1 MQGKNHS
8 RLNSLWITGL
18 LLLLAVPGAA
28 AEQGADP
35 DATSVTA
42 HPVGL
47 VVDSRANAYTVD
59 RVTGKVF
66 CLLPGNEPIHYA
78 TISGEPTTLAV
89 DRRRTLFIGTA
100 TGHILAVLLDGTV
113 CAAFRCPHSVT
124 GLAVDRDGG
133 LLITTGNG
141 TLVKVRRAEL
151 VMKRVD

>member
-1 MQGKNHS
+1 MQGKNHC
-8 RLNSLWITGL
+8 RLNSVLIVGL

-28 AEQGADP
+28 AEPGTGR
-35 DATSVTA
+35 DAAAVTA

-66 CLLPGNEPIHYA
+66 CLPGGSEPIHYA
-78 TISGEPTTLAV
+78 TIRGEPTTLAV
-89 DRRRTLFIGTA
+89 DRRRTLFIGTVA
-100 TGHILAVLLDGTV
+100 GHVLAVHLDGTV
-113 CAAFRCPHSVT
+113 CEACRCPHGVT

-141 TLVKVRRAEL
+141 ALIRMRRADLSLE
-151 VMKRVD
+151 RQD